1 MNWRGSSSSEERGGV
16 WVAKVEKWLEGQGLR
31 FSLLPYY
38 YTEYFFS
45 FRGREKE
52 RRTKC
57 RRDVRNRR
65 ESFDRRSSRELSGHY
80 ISKPQ
85 QKLQTTT
92 TTTVTLWYLGKLGLI
107 LNTYYDLLDT
117 YKSTVYVCM
126 IFTPEVSFYN
136 IRAKWD
142 TITDCIGQVTISNWI
157 FTQRPKVTGTYL
169 PFGSM
174 VLAIW
179 IKFCSAALYFF

>member
-1 MNWRGSSSSEERGGV
+1 MARKLKFWGERSSVGSKSREMTWRPRFALFSAPLLLHGILLLFSWPRERE
-16 WVAKVEKWLEGQGLR
+16 A
-31 FSLLPYY
+31 
-38 YTEYFFS
+38 
-45 FRGREKE
+45 
-52 RRTKC
+52 KC

-92 TTTVTLWYLGKLGLI
+92 RTTVTLWYLGKLGLI

-117 YKSTVYVCM
+117 YKSTVYVGM

-169 PFGSM
+169 QFGSM

>member
-1 MNWRGSSSSEERGGV
+1 MNWRGSSSSEERSSVGSKSREMT
-16 WVAKVEKWLEGQGLR
+16 WRPR
-31 FSLLPYY
+31 FALFSAPLLLPGILLL
-38 YTEYFFS
+38 FLWP
-45 FRGREKE
+45 RERE
-52 RRTKC
+52 AKC
-57 RRDVRNRR
+57 RRDVGNRR

-126 IFTPEVSFYN
+126 IFTP
-136 IRAKWD
+136 D

-179 IKFCSAALYFF
+179 IKFCSAALYFFSKD